1 MEEPKSTPLNVLFGK
16 PLQTWWERLNTDDRS
31 GRAIL
36 RRCASLD
43 EVAMSA
49 PYQRFYRS
57 MLTCGWSPNA
67 GDGQRDKLAAIAGLL
82 AHVKTDDARRLPDL
96 MSPLGEDKPLVSE
109 LRFRALLKM
118 DTTDDLFAGLRR
130 VLPLINHKASLSL
143 LAWDVYR
150 WGDGVKKEWAYSY
163 RWPAK

>member
-1 MEEPKSTPLNVLFGK
+1 MEEPKSTPLNVLFGQ
-16 PLQTWWERLNTDDRS
+16 PLQTWWERLNKEDRS

-36 RRCASLD
+36 RRCATLD

-57 MLTCGWSPNA
+57 MLAHGWFPNA
-67 GDGQRDKLAAIAGLL
+67 SEGQRDKLAAIAGLL
-82 AHVKTDDARRLPDL
+82 AHVETEDARRLPDL
-96 MSPLGEDKPLVSE
+96 MSPMGEDKPLVSE
-109 LRFRALLKM
+109 LRFRALLKI
-118 DTTDDLFAGLRR
+118 DTTDELFAGLRR
-130 VLPLINHKASLSL
+130 VLPLISHKASLSM

-150 WGDGVKKEWAYSY
+150 WGDVIKKEWAYSY